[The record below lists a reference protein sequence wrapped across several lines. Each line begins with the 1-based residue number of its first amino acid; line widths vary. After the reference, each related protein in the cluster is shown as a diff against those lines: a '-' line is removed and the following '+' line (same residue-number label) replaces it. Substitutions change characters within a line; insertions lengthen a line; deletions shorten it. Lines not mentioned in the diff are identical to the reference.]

1 MQINKVLTTQKEEES
16 SSLKNQELL
25 FIRRPDITAMD
36 RLNLSIQGLGPAY
49 RNCTIAELCTHYKV
63 SHEFI
68 YSLSR
73 LLKKGK
79 EDIFG
84 IKISDKS
91 SDLSKVLES
100 IQFFIEGKI
109 ETQGSNQGLSNL
121 AKNWGGCYTS
131 TNFLCQ
137 ALEVTGSLLDNTL
150 KNEEPKVLCILCD
163 EIYSQGKAI
172 LVTLD
177 AESMAV
183 LDIKLLDKALT
194 STDWEN
200 RFKLLQQ
207 NNVVIDELI
216 KDQGVAMHCAA
227 NSLSDSTLILADT
240 FHAIAKRLG
249 IYHSRLNR
257 QIEMS
262 LVAESKIETQIT
274 NAVSEGMRNKQQ
286 AKLQVA
292 RTKSA
297 ALLDLLDWF
306 EQAYFSIL
314 QQLRPFT
321 SKGIPRCK
329 QTAKDTIS
337 FALDVLLLLPLTGM
351 EKQVKHIRKLLQN
364 GELLG
369 FLDKVQPLYDYWKAE
384 LCPDTL
390 WLWMLYWLWWKKSF
404 QTHSPKVQCHAKQQ
418 ALAAQQLLKE
428 YYDNTCL
435 CFEQIKVQLFSSL
448 DTIVQASSLVETFN
462 SILKPFIN
470 AARGQVAQPL
480 LNLVQFYHNHRVFQP
495 RCKRGGK
502 APIEILTGQ
511 TLDKHWL
518 DLIMDKVQGA
528 FQKYDTTSL
537 KELHFLLC
545 KNEKIQQ
552 KILTKTLP
560 KLTLSKENLAAAA

>member
-25 FIRRPDITAMD
+25 FIRRPDITVMD
-36 RLNLSIQGLGPAY
+36 RLDLAIQGLGVDY
-49 RNCTIAELCTHYKV
+49 RDCTIASLCDQYKV

-73 LLKKGK
+73 LLKKKTEG
-79 EDIFG
+79 IFG
-84 IKISDKS
+84 MKISDKS
-91 SDLSKVLES
+91 SDLAKVLES
-100 IQFFIEGKI
+100 IQFFVEGKI
-109 ETQGSNQGLSNL
+109 TTQGSNQGLSNL

-137 ALEVTGSLLDNTL
+137 AIEVTGSLLDNTL
-150 KNEEPKVLCILCD
+150 KNEEPRVLCILCD
-163 EIYSQGKAI
+163 EVYSQGKAI
-172 LVTLD
+172 LVTIE

-183 LDIKLLDKALT
+183 LDIKILDKALS

-200 RFKLLQQ
+200 RFELLQQ
-207 NNVVIDELI
+207 NNVIIDELI
-216 KDQGVAMHCAA
+216 KDQGVAMQCAA
-227 NSLSDSTLILADT
+227 NSLSGDTLVLADT
-240 FHAIAKRLG
+240 FHAVAKRLG

-262 LVAESKIETQIT
+262 LVAESKIELQIT
-274 NAVSEGMRNKQQ
+274 TAVSEGMYDKQQ
-286 AKLQVA
+286 AKLQVTRA
-292 RTKSA
+292 KTA
-297 ALLDLLDWF
+297 VLLDLLDWF
-306 EQAYFSIL
+306 DQAYFSII

-329 QTAKDTIS
+329 QVAKDTIG
-337 FALDVLLLLPLTGM
+337 FALDLLLLLPLTGM

-369 FLDKVQPLYDYWKAE
+369 FMDKVPLLYEHWKTE

-404 QTHSPKVQCHAKQQ
+404 QTHSAKVQGHAKQQ

-428 YYDNTCL
+428 YYDSTCL
-435 CFEQIKVQLFSSL
+435 CFEQIKVQVFSSL

-470 AARGQVAQPL
+470 AARGQVTQPL

-502 APIEILTGQ
+502 APIEILTRQ
-511 TLDKHWL
+511 ALDKHWL
-518 DLIMDKVQGA
+518 ELVMDKVQTA

-545 KNEKIQQ
+545 KNDKTQQ
-552 KILTKTLP
+552 KILANTLP
-560 KLTLSKENLAAAA
+560 KLTQTEENLAAAA